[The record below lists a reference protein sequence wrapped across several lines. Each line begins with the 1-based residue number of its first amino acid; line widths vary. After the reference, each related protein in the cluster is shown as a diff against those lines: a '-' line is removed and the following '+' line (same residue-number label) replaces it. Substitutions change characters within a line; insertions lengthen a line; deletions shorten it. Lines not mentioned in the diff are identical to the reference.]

1 MTVETRETT
10 ISGRRVSVVVMKRVT
25 RFGTSLLAVLLV
37 TSLVAGVAVADNHGG
52 ADMDQLVSQYN
63 ANVDEAPGLV
73 TNRLAGERVEL
84 RVGSGDD
91 VATASSGSAYH
102 FELAD
107 DGRISDH
114 GEGPADDPTVRVL
127 TSDNTLDDILTS
139 DEPGAEFRSAY
150 NDGEIDIE
158 GVGITNTVK
167 VEATKF
173 AVWAGSTL
181 GLF

>member
-1 MTVETRETT
+1 
-10 ISGRRVSVVVMKRVT
+10 MKRVT

-37 TSLVAGVAVADNHGG
+37 VSLFAGVAVTDSHGET
-52 ADMDQLVSQYN
+52 DMDQLVSQYN

-84 RVGSGDD
+84 RVGSGDE
-91 VATASSGSAYH
+91 VATANSGTAYH
-102 FELAD
+102 FELSD
-107 DGRISDH
+107 DGRIADH

-127 TSDNTLDDILTS
+127 TSDNTLDEILTS
-139 DEPGAEFRSAY
+139 DQPGTTFREAY
-150 NDGEIDIE
+150 NDGNVDIE
-158 GVGITNTVK
+158 GVGITNTIK

-173 AVWAGSTL
+173 AVSAGSAL

>member
-1 MTVETRETT
+1 
-10 ISGRRVSVVVMKRVT
+10 MKRVT
-25 RFGTSLLAVLLV
+25 RIETLLLAGLLV
-37 TSLVAGVAVADNHGG
+37 ASLFGGVAVADSHGE

-91 VATASSGSAYH
+91 VATANSGSAYH

-107 DGRISDH
+107 DGRIADH

-127 TSDNTLDDILTS
+127 TSDNALDEILTS
-139 DEPGAEFRSAY
+139 DQPGAEFRAAY
-150 NDGEIDIE
+150 NDGTVDIE
-158 GVGITNTVK
+158 GIGITNTIK

-173 AVWAGSTL
+173 AVSAGSAL

>member
-1 MTVETRETT
+1 MAVETRETT

-25 RFGTSLLAVLLV
+25 LFGTSLLAVLLV
-37 TSLVAGVAVADNHGG
+37 VSLFAGVAVTDSHGE
-52 ADMDQLVSQYN
+52 AEMDQLVSQYN

-84 RVGSGDD
+84 RVGSGDET
-91 VATASSGSAYH
+91 ATANSGSAYH
-102 FELAD
+102 FVLAD
-107 DGRISDH
+107 DGRISDY
-114 GEGPADDPTVRVL
+114 GAGPAEDPTVRVL
-127 TSDNTLDDILTS
+127 TSDDTLDDILTS
-139 DEPGAEFRSAY
+139 DQPGAAFRTAY
-150 NDGEIDIE
+150 NDGEVEIE

>member
-1 MTVETRETT
+1 MAVETHETP
-10 ISGRRVSVVVMKRVT
+10 ISERRLRVVVMKRIT
-25 RFGTSLLAVLLV
+25 RIEILVLAGLLV
-37 TSLVAGVAVADNHGG
+37 ASLFAGIAVADSHGE
-52 ADMDQLVSQYN
+52 ADMDRLVTQYN

-84 RVGSGDD
+84 RVGSGND
-91 VATASSGSAYH
+91 VASANSGSVYH

-107 DGRISDH
+107 DGRIADH
-114 GEGPADDPTVRVL
+114 GAGPADDPTVRVL
-127 TSDNTLDDILTS
+127 TSENTLEEILTS
-139 DEPGAEFRSAY
+139 DQPGTEFRAAY
-150 NDGEIDIE
+150 NDGTVDIE

-173 AVWAGSTL
+173 AVSAGSAL